1 MEVYRISLSKWS
13 HSLRASGRAARWN
26 SEGREVIYAAASRSL
41 ACLENIVHRNSTELI
56 DRFRVM
62 VFYIPDHLK
71 AESVYLS
78 QLPEG
83 WHSSDESACWECRRI
98 GDNWLKQKTAPLLK
112 VPSSIIKNEFNYL
125 LNPFHSDFEHI
136 KLIANE
142 PFLFDPRLKGSD

>member
-41 ACLENIVHRNSTELI
+41 ACLENIVHRNSTELL

-62 VFYIPDHLK
+62 VFYVPDHLK

-78 QLPEG
+78 QLPQG
-83 WHSSDESACWECRRI
+83 WHSSDESAYRECRKI
-98 GDNWLKQKTAPLLK
+98 GDNWLAQKSAPLLK
-112 VPSSIIKNEFNYL
+112 VPSSIIKNEFNIL
-125 LNPFHSDFEHI
+125 LNPFHPDFEHI
-136 KLIANE
+136 KLIDDE

>member
-71 AESVYLS
+71 TETVYLT
-78 QLPEG
+78 QLTEG
-83 WHSSDESACWECRRI
+83 WNSSNENAYRECRRI
-98 GDNWLKQKTAPLLK
+98 GDSWLNQKTAPLLK

-125 LNPFHSDFEHI
+125 LDPFHPDFKNI
-136 KLIANE
+136 KLIDNE
-142 PFLFDPRLKGSD
+142 PFLFDSRLKD